1 MINERGIRS
10 FICAIV
16 AFFIFG
22 LFACSPLHRVR
33 RIIRNHPHIAT
44 SIYQDSIVVD
54 SVEIKDTIFVSKSK
68 TDTIKIDGIRI
79 VRVGDTIRV
88 FGTQRP
94 CTTYIKKVI
103 MQPAKSKGEQRR
115 EWKQKKYEIKKNAQ
129 IEKLTLRGSWLRA
142 TTTMAFGLIIGIFIG
157 LIIKPKNHA

>member
-1 MINERGIRS
+1 
-10 FICAIV
+10 
-16 AFFIFG
+16 
-22 LFACSPLHRVR
+22 
-33 RIIRNHPHIAT
+33 
-44 SIYQDSIVVD
+44 
-54 SVEIKDTIFVSKSK
+54 
-68 TDTIKIDGIRI
+68 
-79 VRVGDTIRV
+79 
-88 FGTQRP
+88 
-94 CTTYIKKVI
+94 